1 MTKTGT
7 MTIFI
12 ITVVINRL
20 LCSIINDNDRTNDNG
35 GRGGAKCYCAD
46 GDHRINNDGVEGEE
60 NIDHD
65 DNGRRGPHGTARL
78 TARSRVKRHGT
89 TIETRKRENENGG
102 RIRIARR

>member
-20 LCSIINDNDRTNDNG
+20 LCSIINDNG
-35 GRGGAKCYCAD
+35 GRGGGRKYCAD
-46 GDHRINNDGVEGEE
+46 GDHHVNNDGIEDEE
-60 NIDHD
+60 NIDRD
-65 DNGRRGPHGTARL
+65 DNGRPHGVARL
-78 TARSRVKRHGT
+78 TACSAG
-89 TIETRKRENENGG
+89 ETGRENENGG